1 MKPVRKNTDP
11 LDPKLRL
18 NRIQWSR
25 TSRPMV
31 GLALS
36 KDFATVTAAM
46 LFANGWGKYLKF
58 NAIECISHQL
68 PDQLAE
74 SARKLIGS
82 KNQSE
87 RPTSVHEFEQLSY
100 DLTEQLHRAIE
111 MLRAQVNNVANDL
124 LIVAVTEPG
133 VWHTDFDGQV
143 FCTAICNGQHL
154 AQLSGLS
161 VVDSF
166 PQTDL
171 AVGGN
176 GQNLDALPLWF
187 LLADRKEPIATQ
199 TRVLVA
205 AGQRLV
211 ATVLPQSDG
220 LDSEFPLVT
229 RTTLAVSELP
239 VLAQKSMAMTVG
251 STVEIIAETNEI
263 FEELGALDFDNDSI
277 SVSLLD
283 DVLCPSE
290 QLGAMTAAVKAA
302 FFVDQVPSNLPWITE
317 CEVPRILGRISPGR
331 PSCWRRLIEQMADY
345 RPAAMKLR
353 EAI

>member
-1 MKPVRKNTDP
+1 
-11 LDPKLRL
+11 
-18 NRIQWSR
+18 
-25 TSRPMV
+25 MV

-36 KDFATVTAAM
+36 EDFRSVTAAI

-58 NAIECISHQL
+58 NVVECISHQL

-74 SARKLIGS
+74 SAQEFVGAETE
-82 KNQSE
+82 SE
-87 RPTSVHEFEQLSY
+87 RRGSVHEFEQLSF
-100 DLTEQLHRAIE
+100 DVTGQLHRAIE

-124 LIVAVTEPG
+124 LIVAVGEPG
-133 VWHTDFDGQV
+133 VWHTDFDGQIY
-143 FCTAICNGQHL
+143 CTSICNGQHL

-199 TRVLVA
+199 TRILVSP
-205 AGQRLV
+205 GQRLV

-220 LDSEFPLVT
+220 LDSEFPMVT
-229 RTTLAVSELP
+229 RTKLSLNELP
-239 VLAQKSMAMTVG
+239 VLAQSSMAMTIG
-251 STVEIIAETNEI
+251 STVEIIAETTEI
-263 FEELGALDFDNDSI
+263 FEELGALDFNNDSI

-290 QLGAMTAAVKAA
+290 QLAAMTAAVKAA